1 MQSYGAKSDLWSVG
15 MVTYQLLTGR
25 FPFCDN
31 IRNCSLQDVWKAI
44 LTESGRMGRHL
55 DKLEQVWNH
64 HTICFKHMFH
74 LLADQI
80 HRRSSRWPVFLQVCC
95 NLMLCI
101 SLRGKPR
108 LSL

>member
-55 DKLEQVWNH
+55 DKLEQVWSH
-64 HTICFKHMFH
+64 YTPSVSSTCFICLRIKFT
-74 LLADQI
+74 AGQVDGQ
-80 HRRSSRWPVFLQVCC
+80 VF
-95 NLMLCI
+95 
-101 SLRGKPR
+101 
-108 LSL
+108 